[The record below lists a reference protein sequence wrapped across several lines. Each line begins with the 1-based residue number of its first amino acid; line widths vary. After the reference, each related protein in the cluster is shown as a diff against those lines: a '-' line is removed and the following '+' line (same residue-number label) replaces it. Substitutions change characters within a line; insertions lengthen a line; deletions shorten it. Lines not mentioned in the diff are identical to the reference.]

1 MGGSVFGLH
10 RRERIAFCEK
20 FRDAR
25 LGHVKEGV
33 GRNKKP
39 TFPRNKWKNGGGE
52 CVFGVFGLHRRERIA
67 FLAENG
73 QAWLRRSTAA
83 PKRSKPMHFSEKGS
97 KNTPKRDGRERVWT
111 AQA

>member
-1 MGGSVFGLH
+1 MFGLH

-20 FRDAR
+20 FGGAR
-25 LGHVKEGV
+25 LGRVKEGV

-39 TFPRNKWKNGGGE
+39 TFPRKKWKNGRGE
-52 CVFGVFGLHRRERIA
+52 CVFGLHRRERIA

-73 QAWLRRSTAA
+73 QAWLRRSKAA

-97 KNTPKRDGRERVWT
+97 KNTPKRDGRKRVWT